1 MSTIKAGTKLV
12 KSHFAVVLKQERKN
26 LIDFVTDELKDLDLC
41 KLKLDPDFIKYV
53 CDLIENQVTAPTD
66 TSVPKTDKMETF
78 IEILK
83 RLHPSITDADI
94 DVAKGIAEFLLMNKM
109 IKKVGISEV
118 MKYYLQKKFFST

>member
-53 CDLIENQVTAPTD
+53 CDLIENQVTTPAD
-66 TSVPKTDKMETF
+66 TSVPKADKMETF

>member
-1 MSTIKAGTKLV
+1 MGYTSTKLV
-12 KSHFAVVLKQERKN
+12 KSHFSVVLKQERKN

-66 TSVPKTDKMETF
+66 ASVPKTDKMETF
-78 IEILK
+78 VEILK
-83 RLHPSITDADI
+83 RLHPSITDVEI
-94 DVAKGIAEFLLMNKM
+94 EVAKSIAEFLLMNKM

-118 MKYYLQKKFFST
+118 MKYYLQKKFFSA

>member
-1 MSTIKAGTKLV
+1 MHS
-12 KSHFAVVLKQERKN
+12 
-26 LIDFVTDELKDLDLC
+26 C

-53 CDLIENQVTAPTD
+53 CDLIENQVTTPAD

>member
-26 LIDFVTDELKDLDLC
+26 LIDFITDELKDLDLC

-53 CDLIENQVTAPTD
+53 CDLIENQVTTPAD

-83 RLHPSITDADI
+83 RLHPSITDAEI

>member
-26 LIDFVTDELKDLDLC
+26 LIDFITDELKDLDLC